1 MIRRLL
7 LGGIACLLAIPIH
20 AQDIRGTVKDL
31 GAVTVDN
38 ALHNPTW
45 LNLAQARI
53 ESKWT
58 LSEAVRLQADGRA
71 LLRTTSAGTDD
82 DARIDRLHLSLRKGP
97 VEAHVGRQ
105 RINWG
110 KTMVWNPNDV
120 FNAYA
125 FLDVDEE
132 VRPSTDAVLTQV
144 GWGVNSAVE
153 VGATTDVAAALF
165 RGSLG
170 TYDIQVLAARY
181 KEQWV
186 LGGGWS
192 GYVGGSG
199 FKGEGSWFTGDG
211 TVSLSLG
218 ADHMLANGVYLNA
231 EVLRNGG
238 FDGTGG
244 AFGLLATPPSP
255 ENLFPAP
262 SAYMLGAGSA
272 VHPLFSLNLAVVG
285 AITRDLTVVMPQA
298 TVSLAENLDLLVM
311 GQILRSWESNSLFL
325 RLRWAF

>member
-1 MIRRLL
+1 MIRPLIH
-7 LGGIACLLAIPIH
+7 GAVACLIAIPIH
-20 AQDIRGTVKDL
+20 AQDIRGSIKDL

-38 ALHNPTW
+38 AMRTPTW

-53 ESKWT
+53 ESNWT
-58 LSEAVRLQADGRA
+58 LSEAARIQADGRA
-71 LLRTTSAGTDD
+71 LLRTTSDGTFDD
-82 DARIDRLHLSLRKGP
+82 VRLDRLHLSLRKGP
-97 VEAHVGRQ
+97 LEAHVGRQ

-125 FLDVDEE
+125 YLEVDEE
-132 VRPSTDAVLTQV
+132 VRPSADAVLAQA

-153 VGATTDVAAALF
+153 VGATRDVAAALV
-165 RGSLG
+165 RGSVG

-186 LGGGWS
+186 IGGGWS

-211 TVSLSLG
+211 TVSVSLG
-218 ADHMLANGVYLNA
+218 ADHMLGNGVFLNA

-262 SAYMLGAGSA
+262 SAYMLGVGKA
-272 VHPLFSLNLAVVG
+272 VSPLVAWNLAAVG
-285 AITRDLTVVMPQA
+285 AFTRDLTILMPQT
-298 TVSLAENLDLLVM
+298 TVSLAENIDLLVM
-311 GQILRSWESNSLFL
+311 GQILRSYEMNSVFV
-325 RLRWAF
+325 RVRWAF

>member
-1 MIRRLL
+1 MICRILYIC
-7 LGGIACLLAIPIH
+7 IAGLFAIPVQS
-20 AQDIRGTVKDL
+20 QDIRGTVKDL

-38 ALHNPTW
+38 ALRNPTW

-58 LSEAVRLQADGRA
+58 LSDAFRIQADGRA
-71 LLRTTSAGTDD
+71 LLRTTSAGTDED
-82 DARIDRLHLSLRKGP
+82 VRIDRLHLSFRKGA

-110 KTMVWNPNDV
+110 KTMAWNPNDV

-132 VRPSTDAVLTQV
+132 VRPSTDAVLAQA

-153 VGATTDVAAALF
+153 VGATRDVAAALF
-165 RGSLG
+165 RGSAG
-170 TYDIQVLAARY
+170 TYDLQMLTAWY
-181 KEQWV
+181 NEQLV

-199 FKGEGSWFTGDG
+199 FKGEASWFTGDG
-211 TVSLSLG
+211 TVSAALG
-218 ADHMLANGVYLNA
+218 ADHMLENGVYLNA
-231 EVLRNGG
+231 EVLKNGG

-244 AFGLLATPPSP
+244 AFGVAASPPSP

-272 VHPLFSLNLAVVG
+272 VHPLFSVNVAVVG
-285 AITRDLTVVMPQA
+285 AFTRNLAIIVPQ
-298 TVSLAENLDLLVM
+298 VSYSLAENLDLLVM
-311 GQILRSWESNSLFL
+311 GQILRSWESNSLFV

>member
-1 MIRRLL
+1 MIRRIVLI
-7 LGGIACLLAIPIH
+7 GIIGLCTNPIQ

-38 ALHNPTW
+38 TLRNPIW
-45 LNLAQARI
+45 LNLVQVRI

-58 LSEAVRLQADGRA
+58 LSDAFRIQADGRT

-82 DARIDRLHLSLRKGP
+82 DARIDRLQASFRKGA

-125 FLDVDEE
+125 FLDVDAE
-132 VRPSTDAVLTQV
+132 VRPSTDAVLAQW

-153 VGATTDVAAALF
+153 IGATKDVTGALV
-165 RGSLG
+165 RGSIG
-170 TYDIQVLAARY
+170 TYDVQWLTAWY
-181 KEQWV
+181 KEQLV
-186 LGGGWS
+186 LGGGWA
-192 GYVGGSG
+192 GYVGSSG

-211 TVSLSLG
+211 TVSMSLG
-218 ADHMLANGVYLNA
+218 ADHMLNNGVYVNA
-231 EVLRNGG
+231 ELLKNGG
-238 FDGTGG
+238 YDGSGS
-244 AFGLLATPPSP
+244 AIGLLANPPSP

-285 AITRDLTVVMPQA
+285 ALTRDITILVPQA
-298 TVSLAENLDLLVM
+298 TYSITEDLDLLVM
-311 GQILRSWESNSLFL
+311 GQMLRSWESNSMFV

>member
-1 MIRRLL
+1 MIRTLFFFGMGL
-7 LGGIACLLAIPIH
+7 MCTASLH
-20 AQDIRGTVKDL
+20 AQDIRGSIKDL

-38 ALHNPTW
+38 ALRNPTW

-53 ESKWT
+53 ESNWT
-58 LSEAVRLQADGRA
+58 LSEAARIQADGRA
-71 LLRTTSAGTDD
+71 LLRTTSAGTDK
-82 DARIDRLHLSLRKGP
+82 DARIDRLHLSLRHHAF
-97 VEAHVGRQ
+97 ELHAGRQ

-132 VRPSTDAVLTQV
+132 VRPSADAVLAQA

-153 VGATTDVAAALF
+153 VGATSDVAAALV

-181 KEQWV
+181 KDQWV
-186 LGGGWS
+186 IGGGWS

-211 TVSLSLG
+211 TVSVSLG
-218 ADHMLANGVYLNA
+218 ADHMLGNGIYLNA

-262 SAYMLGAGSA
+262 SAYMLGVGKA
-272 VHPLFSLNLAVVG
+272 VSPLVAWNLAAVG
-285 AITRDLTVVMPQA
+285 AFTRDLTILMPQT
-298 TVSLAENLDLLVM
+298 TVSLAENIDLLVM
-311 GQILRSWESNSLFL
+311 GQILRSYEMNSVFV
-325 RLRWAF
+325 RVRWAF